1 MCYQGIARRLKRC
14 STAVC
19 DKCRPA
25 AMRTLIYNT
34 RMAVCAAALD
44 CYSKMSLCEI
54 RGAESL
60 SRASCVDRKLSED
73 TSKKFGSSRFSL
85 VSFRR

>member
-44 CYSKMSLCEI
+44 CYSKMSLCEKSSV
-54 RGAESL
+54 ESL
-60 SRASCVDRKLSED
+60 DGRLPARAERSLEQKSE
-73 TSKKFGSSRFSL
+73 R
-85 VSFRR
+85 